1 MSITIRE
8 VAKAANVSVGTVS
21 RVLNGHPTVSPENAE
36 RVQRVIEELRYKP
49 LRLRSSESV
58 SHPLK
63 DKTVALLL
71 LGMNRSLAGLP
82 CVADAIHG
90 AEAALSEAGANVLLA
105 DLPLA
110 DRVPAALEHQRID
123 GVIVKGALLGDLFG
137 SGSPGLFEHLRR
149 LPTVWFLGRPDG
161 GDWGDVVQSN
171 DRVVGQIAA
180 GHLLAQGHSRLAV
193 LNPKPDHV
201 TFRQREASF
210 TWHAARAAA
219 TVTAFRGRPT
229 SDWELPLR
237 PVDQVELVDG
247 LVEELLATEPRLT
260 AVFVPG
266 DSVTA
271 MVYRALA
278 ARGLRVGRELSLV
291 SCNYEPSLL
300 TGMYPPPTTI
310 AFHADR
316 IGRVEV
322 DELAW
327 QLARGGAAGLD
338 VGVEPTLIE
347 GQSVAPMC

>member
-36 RVQRVIEELRYKP
+36 RVQRVIDELQYKP
-49 LRLRSSESV
+49 LRLRSPESAAQ
-58 SHPLK
+58 PLK
-63 DKTVALLL
+63 DKNVSLLL

-110 DRVPAALEHQRID
+110 DRVPAAFEQQRID

-137 SGSPGLFEHLRR
+137 SGSPALFDRLRR

-171 DRVVGQIAA
+171 DQLVGQIAA
-180 GHLLAQGHSRLAV
+180 GHLLAKGHRRLAV
-193 LNPKPDHV
+193 MNPKPDHV

-210 TWHAARAAA
+210 TWHATRGAA

-229 SDWELPLR
+229 TDWELPLR

-247 LVEELLATEPRLT
+247 LVDELLATNPRPT

-278 ARGLRVGRELSLV
+278 ERGLRVGRELSIV
-291 SCNYEPSLL
+291 SCNYEPALL
-300 TGMYPPPTTI
+300 AGLYPTPTTI
-310 AFHADR
+310 DIHAER
-316 IGRVEV
+316 IGRLAV
-322 DELAW
+322 DQLAW

-347 GQSVAPMC
+347 GQSVAEFC

>member
-21 RVLNGHPTVSPENAE
+21 RVLNGHPTVSPANAE
-36 RVQRVIEELRYKP
+36 RVQRVIEELQYKP
-49 LRLRSSESV
+49 LRLRSPESV
-58 SHPLK
+58 ANPLK
-63 DKTVALLL
+63 DKTVALFL

-90 AEAALSEAGANVLLA
+90 AEAALSEAGANVMLT

-110 DRVPAALEHQRID
+110 DRVPAAIEHQRID

-137 SGSPGLFEHLRR
+137 TGNPDLFDHLRG

-171 DRVVGQIAA
+171 DRLVGQIAA
-180 GHLLAQGHSRLAV
+180 GHLITQGHTRLAV

-210 TWHAARAAA
+210 IWHATRAAA
-219 TVTAFRGRPT
+219 TVTPFRGRPT

-237 PVDQVELVDG
+237 PVDQIELVAG
-247 LVEELLATEPRLT
+247 LVDELLATKPRPT

-278 ARGLRVGRELSLV
+278 ERGLRVGRDLSLV

-300 TGMYPPPTTI
+300 TGLYPTPTTI
-310 AFHADR
+310 DIHAEQ
-316 IGRVEV
+316 IGRLAV
-322 DELAW
+322 DQLAW

-338 VGVEPTLIE
+338 VGVEPTLID